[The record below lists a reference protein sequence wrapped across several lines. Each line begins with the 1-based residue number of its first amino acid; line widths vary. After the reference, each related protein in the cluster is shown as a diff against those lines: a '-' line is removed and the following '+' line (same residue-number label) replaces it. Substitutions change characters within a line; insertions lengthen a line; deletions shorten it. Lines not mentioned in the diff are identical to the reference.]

1 MNQTS
6 SELSSQNNK
15 RLITSLEQELENS
28 EKRYVELLN
37 KYENLTKEK
46 ETLNNKI
53 LTIDQKAN
61 QIYKIM
67 HRFYDQIVLKELN

>member
-15 RLITSLEQELENS
+15 RLITSLEQELEKS

-37 KYENLTKEK
+37 NYEKLAKEK
-46 ETLNNKI
+46 ETLNNKL
-53 LTIDQKAN
+53 LTI
-61 QIYKIM
+61 
-67 HRFYDQIVLKELN
+67 